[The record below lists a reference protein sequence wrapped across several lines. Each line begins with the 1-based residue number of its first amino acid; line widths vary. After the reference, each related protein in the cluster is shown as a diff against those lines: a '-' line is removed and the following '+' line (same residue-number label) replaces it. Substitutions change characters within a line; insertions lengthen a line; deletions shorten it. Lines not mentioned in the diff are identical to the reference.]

1 MRLAALLH
9 DSDDKKYFKDTQ
21 NAIEISSEALE
32 DFPAKQQIIEEVK
45 EMISYVSASDNGN
58 SIPDRAKT
66 SPELLWVRFS
76 DRLEAI
82 GMIGAVRCYQ
92 YNEEKGRD

>member
-1 MRLAALLH
+1 
-9 DSDDKKYFKDTQ
+9 
-21 NAIEISSEALE
+21 
-32 DFPAKQQIIEEVK
+32 
-45 EMISYVSASDNGN
+45 MISYVSASDNGN
-58 SIPDRAKT
+58 SIPERAR
-66 SPELLWVRFS
+66 SNPELLWVRFS